1 MPHSAPPSTK
11 TQRGV
16 LALVLV
22 VASGIAAS
30 IALFYYSHDR
40 IARDSAQSYERQ
52 IQSRHALIQE
62 TLQSYEETL
71 FSLSLVFTVDERV
84 NRREFQRAAGAL
96 LARYPGVLGLQWAPL
111 VPRAERSTW
120 EQITSGELAEPL
132 RIMERV
138 PGTGDQPAGDRPEY
152 FPIIFAEPIAA
163 NRAVLGSDAAASP
176 MRGDFQRARDRRQ
189 ILFSGLLK
197 LVYETRRD
205 DGIVI
210 IDPVFAQTKA
220 DPTPAFRG
228 FLLGIFRVK
237 DLFTQPWRFTP
248 TTTLDVMFVDESATR
263 PDRRV
268 LYCFQQDATRPVPT
282 EAEFRAREL
291 QSLPLKI
298 GGREWSVHY
307 RASAPTLASSR
318 LPLVFL
324 ALGLGGTGLLAAY
337 LNGALRHTR
346 IVEREVADRT
356 AELAESRRQLASL
369 MHTLPGMAFRARFSE
384 GRLHVL
390 YASEGALAL
399 SGWTAEEFM
408 SARVHLRDLVHPDDL
423 ARSRDALGAGL
434 TNHAPFEIEYRIHAR
449 DGTERWLLSRG
460 LGIYAAGGALE
471 FVEGLIIDVTAQKNA
486 EAERLALERKLLEGQ
501 KLESLGLLA
510 GGIAHDF
517 NNLLTS
523 ILGNAGIARLAL
535 PADTAVD
542 AELAAI
548 ETGATRA
555 AELCKQMLA
564 YAGKGRFVVEPVD
577 LTALTE
583 GLGPLLE
590 ISIARKARLRLALD
604 RALPA
609 VRVDATQVR
618 QIVMNLVL
626 NAVDAVTE
634 GRGEIHLTTG
644 QIAATRATLDAAV
657 AGAALDEGDYVFLE
671 VRDNGSGMTS
681 EVRARIFDPFFT
693 TKFAGRGL
701 GLAAV
706 LGIVRGHKGALGVT
720 SAPGSG
726 SCFRLLLPVAAGAK
740 VAPPAPPPTATA
752 WRHTGTALVV
762 DDDEPV
768 RLVATAMLKSFG
780 FAVRTVPDGQSGLDL
795 LREKP
800 DAFDV
805 LLLDLLMPG
814 LTGEQTLEIIRTICP
829 EQRVLIISGFGES
842 DVMQRLAKD
851 PGPFRFLHKPFKRP
865 ELEQKLREL
874 LG

>member
-1 MPHSAPPSTK
+1 MPHPAPPNPK
-11 TQRGV
+11 IQRGALV
-16 LALVLV
+16 LALV
-22 VASGIAAS
+22 VAGGLTAS
-30 IALFYYSHDR
+30 IALFRYSRDR
-40 IARDSAQSYERQ
+40 IARDSAQSLERQ
-52 IQSRHALIQE
+52 IQARHALIQE

-71 FSLSLVFTVDERV
+71 ASLSLIFTVDERV
-84 NRREFQRAAGAL
+84 NRREFQLASQAL
-96 LARYPGVLGLQWAPL
+96 LARHPGVLGLQWAPL
-111 VPRAERSTW
+111 VPHAERRTW
-120 EQITSGELAEPL
+120 EQVTSGELAEPL
-132 RIMERV
+132 RIRERV
-138 PGTGDQPAGDRPEY
+138 PGGRDVPAADRPEY
-152 FPIIFAEPIAA
+152 FPIVFAEPIAA

-176 MRGDFQRARDRRQ
+176 LRGDFQRARDGRQ

-197 LVYETRRD
+197 LVYETGRD

-210 IDPVFAQTKA
+210 INPVFTPTKA
-220 DPTPAFRG
+220 DPAPAFRG

-237 DLFTQPWRFTP
+237 DLFAQPWRLTP
-248 TTTLDVMFVDESATR
+248 ATTLDVMFVDESATR

-268 LYCFQQDATRPVPT
+268 LYCFQNEATRPAPA
-282 EAEFRAREL
+282 EAEFRAGEL

-298 GGREWSVHY
+298 GGRDWTIHY
-307 RASAPTLASSR
+307 RTSAPRLAASR

-337 LNGALRHTR
+337 LTGALRHTR
-346 IVEREVADRT
+346 VVEREVADRT
-356 AELAESRRQLASL
+356 TELTESRRQLASL

-408 SARVHLRDLVHPDDL
+408 TARVHLRDLVHSDDL
-423 ARSRDALGAGL
+423 ARAREALGAGL
-434 TNHAPFEIEYRIHAR
+434 ANRTPFEIEYRIHAR

-460 LGIYAAGGALE
+460 LGIYAADGALE
-471 FVEGLIIDVTAQKNA
+471 FVEGLMIDVTAQKSA

-535 PADTAVD
+535 PAGTAVD

-577 LTALTE
+577 LSALTE
-583 GLGPLLE
+583 GLVPLLE
-590 ISIARKARLRLALD
+590 ISIAKKARLRLALD

-609 VRVDATQVR
+609 VRADATQVR

-626 NAVDAVTE
+626 NAVDAVAE

-644 QIAATRATLDAAV
+644 SLTATRATLEAAV
-657 AGAALDEGDYVFLE
+657 AGAALPEGDYVFLE

-706 LGIVRGHKGALGVT
+706 LGIVRGHKGALAVT

-740 VAPPAPPPTATA
+740 LPPPAPPPAATA
-752 WRHTGTALVV
+752 WKYTGAALVV

-768 RLVATAMLKSFG
+768 RLVASVMLKSFG
-780 FAVRTVPDGQSGLDL
+780 FTVRVVPDGQSGLDL

-805 LLLDLLMPG
+805 ILLDLLMPG
-814 LTGEQTLEIIRTICP
+814 LTGEQTLEIIRTIRP
-829 EQRVLIISGFGES
+829 GQRVLIISGFGES
-842 DVMQRLAKD
+842 DVMQRLAND